1 MRHYETDSAS
11 AAGRLVALCMVVD
24 GNLAPSEL
32 QALQRSRLLE
42 YIDIDIDT
50 FHDLISDLCQDMLST
65 AVKHEHVVLDPQTID
80 ALLDEIRDPDLRRA
94 LLRAMWQIADADGVL
109 ADAEA
114 TLLSRACAAWAA
126 EHGFVRESRLSA
138 ARPSAGAE

>member
-24 GNLAPSEL
+24 GNMAPAEL

-42 YIDIDIDT
+42 YIDIDIDA
-50 FHDLISDLCQDMLST
+50 FHDLVSDLCQDMLST
-65 AVKHEHVVLDPQTID
+65 SVRHEHVVLDPATID
-80 ALLDEIRDPDLRRA
+80 ALLGEIHAPALRREV
-94 LLRAMWQIADADGVL
+94 LRAMWKIADADGVL

-114 TLLSRACAAWAA
+114 TLLSRACAVWSA
-126 EHGFVRESRLSA
+126 ESHFVKQEVNTA
-138 ARPSAGAE
+138 

>member
-11 AAGRLVALCMVVD
+11 AAGRIVALCMVVD
-24 GNLAPSEL
+24 GNMAPSEL

-50 FHDLISDLCQDMLST
+50 FHDLVTELCQDLLST
-65 AVKHEHVVLDPQTID
+65 AVKHEHVVLDEATID
-80 ALLDEIRDPDLRRA
+80 VLLDEIRDPALRRE
-94 LLRAMWQIADADGVL
+94 LLRAMWHIADADGVL

-114 TLLSRACAAWAA
+114 KLLSRACHVWAA
-126 EHGFVRESRLSA
+126 ESRFVTEEA
-138 ARPSAGAE
+138 ASNRTA

>member
-24 GNLAPSEL
+24 GNMAPSEL

-42 YIDIDIDT
+42 YIDIDIDS
-50 FHDLISDLCQDMLST
+50 FHDLVDELCQDMLTSS
-65 AVKHEHVVLDPQTID
+65 VKHEHVVLDEETID
-80 ALLDEIRDPDLRRA
+80 ALLGEIHDPALRRQ
-94 LLRAMWQIADADGVL
+94 LLRAMWSIADADGVL

-114 TLLSRACAAWAA
+114 KLLARACVVWSA
-126 EHGFVRESRLSA
+126 ESHFVKEEVRQLLTR
-138 ARPSAGAE
+138 

>member
-32 QALQRSRLLE
+32 RALQRSRLLE

-50 FHDLISDLCQDMLST
+50 FHDLVSDLCQDMLST
-65 AVKHEHVVLDPQTID
+65 AVKHEHVELDPATID
-80 ALLDEIRDPDLRRA
+80 ALLAEIQDPALRRE
-94 LLRAMWQIADADGVL
+94 LLRAMWTIADADGVL

-114 TLLSRACAAWAA
+114 TLLARACAVWSA
-126 EHGFVRESRLSA
+126 ESRFVRQE
-138 ARPSAGAE
+138 AGGGEVV

>member
-24 GNLAPSEL
+24 GNMAPSEL

-42 YIDIDIDT
+42 YIDIDIDN
-50 FHDLISDLCQDMLST
+50 FHDLVDDLCQDMLST
-65 AVKHEHVVLDPQTID
+65 SVKHEHVVLDEATID
-80 ALLDEIRDPDLRRA
+80 ALLGEIQDPALRRQ
-94 LLRAMWQIADADGVL
+94 LLRAMWNIADADGVL

-114 TLLSRACAAWAA
+114 KLLSRACAVWSA
-126 EHGFVRESRLSA
+126 ESHFVKEEVRQLAIR
-138 ARPSAGAE
+138 

>member
-24 GNLAPSEL
+24 GNMAPSEL
-32 QALQRSRLLE
+32 QALQRSRLLD

-50 FHDLISDLCQDMLST
+50 FHDLVDELCRDMLST
-65 AVKHEHVVLDPQTID
+65 SVKHEHVVIDEQTID
-80 ALLDEIRDPDLRRA
+80 ALLGEIQDPALRRQ
-94 LLRAMWQIADADGVL
+94 LLRSMWNIADADGVL

-114 TLLSRACAAWAA
+114 KLLSRACSVWSA
-126 EHGFVRESRLSA
+126 ESHFVKEEVRQLAVR
-138 ARPSAGAE
+138 

>member
-24 GNLAPSEL
+24 GNMAPSEL

-42 YIDIDIDT
+42 YIDIDIDN
-50 FHDLISDLCQDMLST
+50 FHDLVDDLCTDMLTTS
-65 AVKHEHVVLDPQTID
+65 VKHGHVVLDEATID
-80 ALLDEIRDPDLRRA
+80 ALLGEIHDPALRRQ
-94 LLRAMWQIADADGVL
+94 LLRAMWDIADADGVL

-114 TLLSRACAAWAA
+114 KLLSRACDVWSA
-126 EHGFVRESRLSA
+126 ESHLVKEEVRELA
-138 ARPSAGAE
+138 AR

>member
-24 GNLAPSEL
+24 GNMAPAEV

-42 YIDIDIDT
+42 YIDIDIDA
-50 FHDLISDLCQDMLST
+50 FHYLVSDLCQDMLST
-65 AVKHEHVVLDPQTID
+65 SVRHEHVVLDPATID
-80 ALLDEIRDPDLRRA
+80 ALLGEIHAPALRREV
-94 LLRAMWQIADADGVL
+94 LRAMWKIADADGVL

-114 TLLSRACAAWAA
+114 TLLSRACAVWSA
-126 EHGFVRESRLSA
+126 ESHFVKQEVNTA
-138 ARPSAGAE
+138 

>member
-24 GNLAPSEL
+24 GNMAPSEL
-32 QALQRSRLLE
+32 QALQRSRLLD

-50 FHDLISDLCQDMLST
+50 FHDLVDELCQDMLST
-65 AVKHEHVVLDPQTID
+65 AVKHEHVVLDEDTID
-80 ALLDEIRDPDLRRA
+80 ALLGEIRDPALRRQ
-94 LLRAMWQIADADGVL
+94 LLRAMWKIADADGVL

-114 TLLSRACAAWAA
+114 KLLARACLVWSA
-126 EHGFVRESRLSA
+126 ESHFVKEEVRQPV
-138 ARPSAGAE
+138 AR

>member
-24 GNLAPSEL
+24 GNMAPSEL

-50 FHDLISDLCQDMLST
+50 FHGLVNDLCEDLLST
-65 AVKHEHVVLDPQTID
+65 SVRHEHVVLDEKTID
-80 ALLDEIRDPDLRRA
+80 ALLGEIQAPSLRRE
-94 LLRAMWQIADADGVL
+94 LLRAMWSIADADGVL

-114 TLLSRACAAWAA
+114 TLLSRACAVWSA
-126 EHGFVRESRLSA
+126 ESRFVQQETSA
-138 ARPSAGAE
+138 LATR

>member
-11 AAGRLVALCMVVD
+11 AAGRIVALCMVVD
-24 GNLAPSEL
+24 GNMAPSEL

-50 FHDLISDLCQDMLST
+50 FHDLVNELCQDLLST
-65 AVKHEHVVLDPQTID
+65 AVKHEHVVLDEATID
-80 ALLDEIRDPDLRRA
+80 VLLDEIRDPALRRE
-94 LLRAMWQIADADGVL
+94 LLRAMWHIADADGVL

-114 TLLSRACAAWAA
+114 KLLSRACRVWSA
-126 EHGFVRESRLSA
+126 ESRFVTEEAASNRSA
-138 ARPSAGAE
+138 

>member
-1 MRHYETDSAS
+1 MRNYEPDSAS

-24 GNLAPSEL
+24 GNMAPSEL

-50 FHDLISDLCQDMLST
+50 FHDLLDELCQDMLST
-65 AVKHEHVVLDPQTID
+65 SVKHEHVVLDEATID
-80 ALLDEIRDPDLRRA
+80 ALLSEIRDPALRRQ
-94 LLRAMWQIADADGVL
+94 LLRAMWNIADADGVL

-114 TLLSRACAAWAA
+114 KLLARACVVWSA
-126 EHGFVRESRLSA
+126 ESHFVKEEVRQLV
-138 ARPSAGAE
+138 AR

>member
-24 GNLAPSEL
+24 GNMAPTEL

-50 FHDLISDLCQDMLST
+50 FHDLVSDLCQDMLST
-65 AVKHEHVVLDPQTID
+65 SVKHEHVELGQATID
-80 ALLDEIRDPDLRRA
+80 ALLGEIHDPALRRE
-94 LLRAMWQIADADGVL
+94 LLRAMWNIADADGVL

-114 TLLSRACAAWAA
+114 TLLSRACAMWSA
-126 EHGFVRESRLSA
+126 ESRFVKEEVNPA
-138 ARPSAGAE
+138 